1 MTGVTARVLLVVVE
15 GVVEEVPGV
24 LEGGSSSSTKSYS
37 SPAGVAVACFCLWGI
52 SFSSPG
58 GRIFLPDLLFFFWL
72 LLLLE
77 CSPPPAAA
85 ALAGVLVEVET
96 AEGAEVLLVEAALV
110 EGPEVPRD
118 CFSAFEAAAEVP
130 FLLLGVAEVDDAEL
144 LLLFSGVSLSRSPL
158 FAVDEVDEVAAED
171 LLDEVLALV
180 LLSLLLAPLPAVEVL
195 ELLIEVR
202 FPLLLLV
209 LVGAGADE
217 VVVVEEEATELALFS
232 VVFSALFY
240 CATSPSKLKRWA

>member
-1 MTGVTARVLLVVVE
+1 M
-15 GVVEEVPGV
+15 
-24 LEGGSSSSTKSYS
+24 
-37 SPAGVAVACFCLWGI
+37 
-52 SFSSPG
+52 
-58 GRIFLPDLLFFFWL
+58 PDLLFFFWL

-77 CSPPPAAA
+77 CSPPAAAA
-85 ALAGVLVEVET
+85 ALAGVLVEMET

-110 EGPEVPRD
+110 EAAKVPRD

-158 FAVDEVDEVAAED
+158 FAVDEVDEVVVED

-180 LLSLLLAPLPAVEVL
+180 LLSLLLEPLPAVEVL

-232 VVFSALFY
+232 VVFSVAVLLRDESLEVEALGV
-240 CATSPSKLKRWA
+240 AAAAVVLVENEEVLVRPRTVLAVAEPPSSAVAVDAEAAEAEEAFADLPDTDADR

>member
-1 MTGVTARVLLVVVE
+1 M
-15 GVVEEVPGV
+15 
-24 LEGGSSSSTKSYS
+24 
-37 SPAGVAVACFCLWGI
+37 
-52 SFSSPG
+52 
-58 GRIFLPDLLFFFWL
+58 PDLLFFFWL

-77 CSPPPAAA
+77 CSPPAAAA
-85 ALAGVLVEVET
+85 ALAGVLVEMET

-110 EGPEVPRD
+110 EAAEVPRD

-158 FAVDEVDEVAAED
+158 FAVDEVDKVVVED

-180 LLSLLLAPLPAVEVL
+180 LLSLLLEPLPAVEVL
-195 ELLIEVR
+195 ELLIEAR
-202 FPLLLLV
+202 FPLLLLL

-217 VVVVEEEATELALFS
+217 VVVVEEAAELALFS
-232 VVFSALFY
+232 VVFSVAVLLRDESLEVEALGV
-240 CATSPSKLKRWA
+240 AAAVVVVENEEVLVRPRTVLAVVEPPSSAVAVDVEVAEAEEAFADLPDTDADR